1 MLDQVAGLT
10 GRMNLIGTLLTKP
23 LKCASPNKQPG
34 VPFLSE
40 NKLSDSEF
48 VAGQRW
54 ISNTETDLGLG
65 IVVDVAS
72 RRVEL
77 TFPATAEQRV
87 YAADN
92 APLGRVVYPVGDRVS
107 SADGVSFTIAETL
120 THDGCVFY
128 LGVDDQGED
137 VVLHEIDL
145 DSFVHFSQPKD
156 RLFAGQIDKPN
167 RYRLRY
173 ETLKHQHRLRQS
185 SVYGLLGPRVQ
196 LLPHQ
201 LYIASQVAQRHAPR
215 VLLADEV
222 GLGKTI
228 EAGLILHQQ
237 LLSGRAGR
245 VLVVVP
251 DSLVHQWLVEMLRRF
266 NLRFTILDEAR
277 CVDLEAEDDDDLEDE
292 FAELEAHEDG
302 LDPEP
307 GEDLGE
313 GLGKDIKDEFGID
326 EVDEVGDSPEDEADN
341 NPFESSQLVLC
352 SLSFLVDNPKR
363 AAQAQSAF
371 WDLLVVDEAHHLQW
385 SEIEVS
391 PAYACIEALAQRI
404 EGLLLLTATPEQ
416 LGVDGHFARLR
427 LLDSDRYY
435 DLEKFIDEEGSYQ
448 AVSGV
453 VTALLDEDLAE
464 NQADHSAL
472 IEQVKRYLGD
482 IAGGE
487 LAAVLPSALA
497 DEQENISRLKDLT
510 ADLVQRLLDRH
521 GTGRVLFRNTRDA
534 VAGFPQRILHQYAL
548 LQPARLETA
557 MQGCDDLITLLQPE
571 QLLGE
576 SWLSEDPRV
585 AWLVSWLA
593 EHRQDKALVIC
604 ANANTART
612 LEEHIRLREGVRSAV
627 FHEGMSLLER
637 DRAAAYF
644 ADEDDPAQVL
654 ICSEI
659 GSEGRNFQFSQH
671 LILFDLPLN
680 PDLLEQRIGRLDRI
694 GQTRDVNIHVP
705 FHTVNYANGQET
717 GQVNGRTCSAQEV
730 MLRWY
735 HEGLNAFERVC
746 PVGPAIYKQVVEQL
760 HQALRQG
767 NADNTL
773 IDLLVETDALT
784 TQALADLQQG
794 RDRLLEMNSC
804 NVDRAEEVISE
815 ISLMG
820 QGNELA
826 EYLDRAFDEFGV
838 EQHYHSTEAIIVEPS
853 DHMISH
859 AITGLPEGGLTA
871 TYSRTR
877 ALSREDM
884 HYFTW
889 EHPLVVGL
897 IDSIAD
903 GDFGS
908 TTICTIKLPPLK
920 PGTLL
925 LEAVFTLRCLAP
937 RYMQVQRYISQ
948 SLVRV
953 VVDEKGQDFSA
964 TLSDEHLVSLCKPVK
979 KNVASEMARHIR
991 PQVSTLAERA
1001 DAIVAP
1007 MQAGIVE
1014 AAQRQ
1019 AEVELGAE
1027 IQRLEALAKVNPNIR
1042 AEEIAYT
1049 RDTLEAVQDYLGGAE
1064 LKMDALRVVVAVP

>member
-1 MLDQVAGLT
+1 MSD
-10 GRMNLIGTLLTKP
+10 
-23 LKCASPNKQPG
+23 
-34 VPFLSE
+34 
-40 NKLSDSEF
+40 NKLSDNSSSDNKVSDSEF
-48 VAGQRW
+48 VTGQRW
-54 ISNTETDLGLG
+54 ISNTEADLGLG
-65 IVVDVAS
+65 IVVNVAS

-77 TFPATAEQRV
+77 TFPAAAEQRV
-87 YAADN
+87 YATDN
-92 APLGRVVYPVGDRVS
+92 APLGRVIYPVGDRVS
-107 SADGVSFTIAETL
+107 NADGLVFTIAETH
-120 THDGCVFY
+120 TRDGCVFY
-128 LGVDDQGED
+128 VGMDDQGEE

-173 ETLKHQHRLRQS
+173 ETLKHRHRIRQS

-237 LLSGRAGR
+237 LLSGRASR
-245 VLVVVP
+245 VLIVLP

-277 CVDLEAEDDDDLEDE
+277 CVALETQDDDDLEDE
-292 FAELEAHEDG
+292 FADVDEHDDG
-302 LDPEP
+302 LDRGGHELDEDPGAEP
-307 GEDLGE
+307 GLGE
-313 GLGKDIKDEFGID
+313 VDDDMPKIEAFSGDAPFKD
-326 EVDEVGDSPEDEADN
+326 
-341 NPFESSQLVLC
+341 NPFESAQLVLC
-352 SLSFLVDNPKR
+352 SLSFLVENPKR
-363 AAQAQSAF
+363 AAQAQSAV

-385 SEIEVS
+385 SETQVS

-404 EGLLLLTATPEQ
+404 DGLLLLTATPEQ
-416 LGVDGHFARLR
+416 LGVEGHFARLR

-435 DLEKFIDEEGSYQ
+435 DLQKFVDEEGSYQ
-448 AVSGV
+448 AVSGLV
-453 VTALLDEDLAE
+453 SALLDEDLVA
-464 NQADHSAL
+464 NQADHGVL
-472 IEQVKRYLGD
+472 IEQVSHYLGET
-482 IAGGE
+482 AGNE
-487 LAAVLPSALA
+487 LLTVLQVSLGTG
-497 DEQENISRLKDLT
+497 QEGTAKLGNLGSLT

-534 VAGFPQRILHQYAL
+534 VAGFPERILHPYAL
-548 LQPARLETA
+548 PRPARLEAAT
-557 MQGCDDLITLLQPE
+557 QECDDLTKILQPE
-571 QLLGE
+571 RLLGE
-576 SWLSEDPRV
+576 SWLSEDSRV
-585 AWLVSWLA
+585 SWLVSWLA

-604 ANANTART
+604 ASANTART

-705 FHTVNYANGQET
+705 HHEN
-717 GQVNGRTCSAQEV
+717 SAQAV

-746 PVGPAIYKQVVEQL
+746 PVGPAIYQQVVEDL
-760 HQALRQG
+760 HTCLVEG
-767 NADNTL
+767 DVDDKL
-773 IDLLVETDALT
+773 IDLLVNTEALT

-804 NVDRAEEVISE
+804 NIDKAETVITE
-815 ISLMG
+815 ISTLG

-826 EYLDRAFDEFGV
+826 EYLDSAFDEFGV
-838 EQHYHSTEAIIVEPS
+838 EQHYHSTEAIVVEPS

-937 RYMQVQRYISQ
+937 KSLQVQRYISE
-948 SLVRV
+948 SLIRV
-953 VVDEKGQDFSA
+953 VVDEKGQNFSN
-964 TLSDEHLVSLCKPVK
+964 TLSDEHLVSLCKPIK

-991 PQVSTLAERA
+991 PQVTTLVEHAEA
-1001 DAIVAP
+1001 TVAP
-1007 MQAGIVE
+1007 MQTGLVD
-1014 AAQRQ
+1014 AAQSQ
-1019 AEVELGAE
+1019 ATAELGAE

-1042 AEEIAYT
+1042 AEEVAYT
-1049 RDTLEAVQDYLGGAE
+1049 RDTLEAVQDYLSGAE
-1064 LKMDALRVVVAVP
+1064 LKMDALRVVVAIP

>member
-1 MLDQVAGLT
+1 MSDN
-10 GRMNLIGTLLTKP
+10 R
-23 LKCASPNKQPG
+23 SSDNK
-34 VPFLSE
+34 V
-40 NKLSDSEF
+40 SDSEF
-48 VAGQRW
+48 VTGQRW
-54 ISNTETDLGLG
+54 ISNTEADLGLG
-65 IVVDVAS
+65 IVVNVAS

-77 TFPATAEQRV
+77 TFPAAAEQRV
-87 YAADN
+87 YATDN
-92 APLGRVVYPVGDRVS
+92 APLGRVIYPVGDRVS
-107 SADGVSFTIAETL
+107 NADGIVFTIAETH
-120 THDGCVFY
+120 TRDGCVFY
-128 LGVDDQGED
+128 LGVDDQGEE
-137 VVLHEIDL
+137 VVLHEVDL

-173 ETLKHQHRLRQS
+173 ETLKHRHRIRQS

-237 LLSGRAGR
+237 LLSGRASR
-245 VLVVVP
+245 VLIVLP

-277 CVDLEAEDDDDLEDE
+277 CVALETEEDDLEDE
-292 FAELEAHEDG
+292 FADIAAHEDEVHDDESG
-302 LDPEP
+302 LDSIDPEIGAFSGDAP
-307 GEDLGE
+307 FED
-313 GLGKDIKDEFGID
+313 
-326 EVDEVGDSPEDEADN
+326 
-341 NPFESSQLVLC
+341 NPFESAQLVLC
-352 SLSFLVDNPKR
+352 SLSFLVENPRR
-363 AAQAQSAF
+363 AAQAQSAS

-385 SEIEVS
+385 SETQAS
-391 PAYACIEALAQRI
+391 PAYACIEALAKCI
-404 EGLLLLTATPEQ
+404 DGLLLLTATPEQ
-416 LGVDGHFARLR
+416 LGVEGHFARLR

-435 DLEKFIDEEGSYQ
+435 DLQKFVDEEGSYH
-448 AVSGV
+448 AVSSLV
-453 VTALLDEDLAE
+453 SALLDEDLAANE
-464 NQADHSAL
+464 ADHGIL
-472 IEQVKRYLGD
+472 IEQVGHYLGET
-482 IAGGE
+482 AGNE
-487 LAAVLPSALA
+487 LLAALQVSLGAEDSATLG
-497 DEQENISRLKDLT
+497 RLT

-534 VAGFPQRILHQYAL
+534 VAGFPERILHQYAL
-548 LQPARLETA
+548 PRPPRLEMA
-557 MQGCDDLITLLQPE
+557 AQQCDDLTKILQPE
-571 QLLGE
+571 RLLGE
-576 SWLSEDPRV
+576 SWLSEDSRV
-585 AWLVSWLA
+585 SWLVSWLA

-604 ANANTART
+604 ASANTART

-671 LILFDLPLN
+671 LILFDLPMN

-694 GQTRDVNIHVP
+694 GQTRNVNIHVP
-705 FHTVNYANGQET
+705 HHEN
-717 GQVNGRTCSAQEV
+717 SAQAV

-746 PVGPAIYKQVVEQL
+746 PVGPAIYQQVVEDL
-760 HQALRQG
+760 HTCLVEG
-767 NADNTL
+767 DADDQL
-773 IDLLVETDALT
+773 IDLLVSTDALT

-804 NVDRAEEVISE
+804 NVDKAETVIAE
-815 ISLMG
+815 ISTLG

-826 EYLDRAFDEFGV
+826 EYLDSAFDEFGV
-838 EQHYHSTEAIIVEPS
+838 EQHYHSTEAIVVEPS

-937 RYMQVQRYISQ
+937 KSLQIQRYISE
-948 SLVRV
+948 SLIRV
-953 VVDEKGQDFSA
+953 VVDEKGQDFSN
-964 TLSDEHLVSLCKPVK
+964 TLSDEHLVSLCKPIK
-979 KNVASEMARHIR
+979 KNVAGEMARHIR
-991 PQVSTLAERA
+991 PQVTTLVERA
-1001 DAIVAP
+1001 EAIIAP

-1014 AAQRQ
+1014 AAQTQ
-1019 AEVELGAE
+1019 ATAELGAE

-1042 AEEIAYT
+1042 EEEIAYA
-1049 RDTLEAVQDYLGGAE
+1049 RDTLEAVQDYLNGAE